1 MELGKRLSEAR
12 ERTKL
17 SLTDVRR
24 RTAIGESSLSEF
36 ENGKREPKI
45 KQLVQL
51 ADLYGKPLSF
61 FLSEEV
67 EAEDKVLWRTRP
79 TEGAELHECRF
90 LKLCAQYRR
99 LEEWMNDVISPQLP
113 GVERI
118 RNYAD
123 VEDLALRVGR
133 ELNLGDRPAFALH
146 RALEV
151 DCGIKVFYEELEPTG
166 TAACVRSGQYGWAIL
181 LNTKNALVRQ
191 NFDLAHELFHLIVWN
206 VYRGS
211 GNSAFDGE
219 DPQATAD
226 GKEEQF
232 ADKFASCLLLPG
244 DSLRKSIDRKRN
256 EEGSLPLF
264 VIPDIAKQFGVSTE
278 ALIWRIHWVY
288 NWGKERTEKTKELIE
303 RVKRLNEVSK
313 DDERKEKPAKY
324 PERYKMLA
332 VQALRSGEIS
342 LGRFIE
348 YTEVSRKEAMSY
360 QEQEENLLG
369 EVQLTAA

>member
-1 MELGKRLSEAR
+1 
-12 ERTKL
+12 
-17 SLTDVRR
+17 
-24 RTAIGESSLSEF
+24 
-36 ENGKREPKI
+36 
-45 KQLVQL
+45 
-51 ADLYGKPLSF
+51 
-61 FLSEEV
+61 
-67 EAEDKVLWRTRP
+67 
-79 TEGAELHECRF
+79 
-90 LKLCAQYRR
+90 
-99 LEEWMNDVISPQLP
+99 
-113 GVERI
+113 
-118 RNYAD
+118 
-123 VEDLALRVGR
+123 
-133 ELNLGDRPAFALH
+133 
-146 RALEV
+146 
-151 DCGIKVFYEELEPTG
+151 
-166 TAACVRSGQYGWAIL
+166 VRSGQYGWAIL
-181 LNTKNALVRQ
+181 LNTKNAPVRQ

-206 VYRGS
+206 VYRGA

-226 GKEEQF
+226 GQEEKF

-256 EEGSLPLF
+256 EEGSLPIV

-288 NWGKERTEKTKELIE
+288 NWGPERTEKTKELIG

-348 YTEVSRKEAMSY
+348 YTEVSRREAMSY